1 MSDGSNWFGYVELA
15 PGASAVSSEFPGAP
29 PSENM
34 RLTMRVGGARPDQGY
49 RFLFSMQPDGSAQCE
64 WELPNPQAAASAP
77 PASPQAGHA
86 TLATP
91 PHLREAAMEL
101 ARKASTGPIAPM
113 SPPRFAPGSL
123 IGQLQIETPQG
134 QVRTF
139 FMADR
144 DQAQN
149 DKMPPPDE
157 VQEVVDTIYKACEDA
172 VGTTVRPYDT
182 K

>member
-1 MSDGSNWFGYVELA
+1 MSDGSNWFGYVQLA
-15 PGASAVSSEFPGAP
+15 PGASVVTSESPGAP

-34 RLTMRVGGARPDQGY
+34 HVTMRVGGARPDQGY
-49 RFLFSMQPDGSAQCE
+49 RFLFSMQPDGSAECE
-64 WELPNPQAAASAP
+64 WELPNSPAAASAP
-77 PASPQAGHA
+77 PAPPQVGQA

-101 ARKASTGPIAPM
+101 ARKASTEHMPM
-113 SPPRFAPGSL
+113 SPPSFTPGSL

-149 DKMPPPDE
+149 EKMPPPDE

-172 VGTTVRPYDT
+172 VGTTVRPDSG
-182 K
+182 

>member
-15 PGASAVSSEFPGAP
+15 PRASAVSAESPGAP
-29 PSENM
+29 PSENL
-34 RLTMRVGGARPDQGY
+34 RVTMRVGGARPDQGY

-77 PASPQAGHA
+77 PAPPRVGQA

-101 ARKASTGPIAPM
+101 ARKASTRAPM
-113 SPPRFAPGSL
+113 SPPRFTPGSL

-134 QVRTF
+134 QVKTF

-149 DKMPPPDE
+149 EKMPPPDE

-172 VGTTVRPYDT
+172 VGTTVRP
-182 K
+182 

>member
-15 PGASAVSSEFPGAP
+15 AGALAVSSESAGAP

-34 RLTMRVGGARPDQGY
+34 RVTMRVGGARPDQGY

-64 WELPNPQAAASAP
+64 WELPSPPAAASAAPAP
-77 PASPQAGHA
+77 PRVGQA

-101 ARKASTGPIAPM
+101 ARTASTQHMPM
-113 SPPRFAPGSL
+113 SPPRFTPGSL

-144 DQAQN
+144 AQAQN
-149 DKMPPPDE
+149 EKMPPPDE

-172 VGTTVRPYDT
+172 VGTTVRP
-182 K
+182 